1 MSYTVIN
8 PADESVVTEV
18 EHLDDC
24 LLYTSTRCGSTGTV
38 TNSAMYRVPKTVP

>member
-18 EHLDDC
+18 EHLDEA
-24 LLYTSTRCGSTGTV
+24 GTDAAIARAV
-38 TNSAMYRVPKTVP
+38 AAQRELSLIHI